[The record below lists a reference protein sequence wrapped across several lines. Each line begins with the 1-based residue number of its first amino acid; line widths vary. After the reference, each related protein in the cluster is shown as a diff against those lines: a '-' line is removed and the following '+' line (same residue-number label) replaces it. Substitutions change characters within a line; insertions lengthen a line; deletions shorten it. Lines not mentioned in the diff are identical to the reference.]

1 MAIAGHVSHRML
13 ERYSHVRM
21 EAKRKAVESLS
32 KGTKMRGYDTNRDT
46 KYQGLNARPI

>member
-1 MAIAGHVSHRML
+1 ML

-32 KGTKMRGYDTNRDT
+32 KGTGMMGYDTNRDT
-46 KYQGLNARPI
+46 NNRGLTIRPV

>member
-1 MAIAGHVSHRML
+1 MAIAGHVGSRTL

-32 KGTKMRGYDTNRDT
+32 KGTGMGVMTQIIRE
-46 KYQGLNARPI
+46 